1 MCIRDRNNKLSFF
14 GGLHQGSSFPKGS
27 DIFATADGDTENMDP
42 ENSFAKEIGVRYKNP
57 DKGFNTKAAF
67 FHTDYED
74 LIVSSNTGAGSTVT
88 QNAGEVESYGL
99 ELSASYDLG
108 FGRGWSFNNPWTL
121 AFTYT
126 DAEFGNDSK
135 NSDEESIYAN
145 AKKGNDL
152 PFISNKW

>member
-1 MCIRDRNNKLSFF
+1 
-14 GGLHQGSSFPKGS
+14 
-27 DIFATADGDTENMDP
+27 MDP
-42 ENSFAKEIGVRYKNP
+42 ETSFAKEIGFRYRNP

-74 LIVSSNTGAGSTVT
+74 LIVSSNTGAGSSVT
-88 QNAGEVESYGL
+88 QNAGKVESYGI

-108 FGRGWSFNNPWTL
+108 FNQKWSFNNPWTL

-152 PFISNKW
+152 PFISNYQVSLGTCLLYTSDAADE